1 VKWENGEKENEREE
15 KKEGREG
22 GVVADQTLA
31 RESVS
36 RDCGRQDYLFCM
48 PKELSI
54 TVQRQS
60 PRSCWIVTNLV
71 SVVQVVLPIYCGNR
85 HCT

>member
-1 VKWENGEKENEREE
+1 MGEWGKGERERG
-15 KKEGREG
+15 KERRQG

-36 RDCGRQDYLFCM
+36 RDCGRQDYLSCM

-60 PRSCWIVTNLV
+60 LRSCWIVRNLV
-71 SVVQVVLPIYCGNR
+71 SVVQVV
-85 HCT
+85 